1 MPIELPVLPFDRT
14 ALEPHISG
22 ETLDQHHGRHHRGHV
37 EAVNAL
43 LPGSGFGEAPLEDI
57 VRGAQGA
64 LQQHAA
70 QAWNL
75 GFLWRCM
82 KPAAAGGGGEPG
94 GALAEAIA
102 QRFGDTGALRKRF
115 ASIAEGSF
123 GAGWVWLLQRPD
135 GRLALA
141 HTPNTGSPITGD
153 DTPLLACS
161 LWEHAYY
168 LDYREARGKYLEA
181 FWHVVDWDF
190 VASNLKPVRD

>member
-43 LPGSGFGEAPLEDI
+43 LAGSGLGEASLEDI
-57 VRGAQGA
+57 VRRAQGA

-75 GFLWRCM
+75 GFLWRCL
-82 KPAAAGGGGEPG
+82 KPAAAGGGGEPA

-102 QRFGDTGALRKRF
+102 QRFGDANGLRKRF
-115 ASIAEGSF
+115 AAIAEASF
-123 GAGWVWLLQRPD
+123 GAGWLWLLQRPD

-141 HTPNTGSPITGD
+141 HTANTGSPITGD

-190 VASNLKPVRD
+190 VASNLKPARD